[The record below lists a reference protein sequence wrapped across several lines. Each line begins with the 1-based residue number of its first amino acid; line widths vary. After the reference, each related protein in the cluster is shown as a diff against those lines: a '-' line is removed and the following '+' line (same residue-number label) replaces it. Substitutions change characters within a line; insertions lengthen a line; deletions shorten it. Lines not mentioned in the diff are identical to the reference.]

1 MTRPSV
7 ILAPDLLEEKWW
19 SMDYYWREF
28 QRNLPLFG
36 NEFNF
41 QVALPISNSSKF
53 VKRHFHYPQQIQ
65 SLLSHSQA
73 PQLLH
78 VLDHSYGHL
87 CRADFPCV
95 VSCHDLAEW
104 RTPTLPFY
112 SHQMWKYRVRGIQ
125 KAKHFFALSESTSRD
140 LQEIFN
146 IPQTQ
151 ITVNPLGI
159 DSQFKPIAIDE
170 EDFNQYPQLGLL
182 RETKAAG
189 FSLILHVGSNI
200 ERKNLPTLLGAL
212 KRLIDQGEPVC
223 LIKVGESL
231 FKSKYSSLIHDLQ
244 LRDHLIEIEGP
255 SVEELQ
261 RIYALSDLLSFPSTY
276 EGQGLPVLEAQA
288 CGLPC
293 VISMS
298 SSLTEVGGDSVLY
311 HDPLNS
317 EELAAQ
323 IERVMD
329 SPELRSNLVQKGF
342 ENVKQFTWK
351 EHFNR
356 LVGVYRR
363 LTV

>member
-1 MTRPSV
+1 MKRSSV
-7 ILAPDLLEEKWW
+7 ILAPDLPEEKWW

-28 QRNLPLFG
+28 QKTLPSFAD
-36 NEFNF
+36 EFEF
-41 QVALPISNSSKF
+41 HSALPNSNSSKF
-53 VKRHFHYPQQIQ
+53 IKRHFQYSQRIRE
-65 SLLSHSQA
+65 LLSDVSSAQV
-73 PQLLH
+73 LH

-87 CRADFPCV
+87 CRDDLPCV

-104 RTPTLPFY
+104 KTPTLPFY

-159 DSQFKPIAIDE
+159 DSQFKPIVIDE
-170 EDFNQYPQLGLL
+170 EDFNRYPQLCLL
-182 RETKAAG
+182 RGKKAAG

-200 ERKNLPTLLGAL
+200 ERKNLPILLRAL
-212 KRLIDQGEPVC
+212 KRLIDRGEPVC
-223 LIKVGESL
+223 LIKAGDSL
-231 FKSKYSSLIHDLQ
+231 FKSKYLSLIHDLQ
-244 LRDHLIEIEGP
+244 LMGHLIEIEGP

-317 EELAAQ
+317 EVLAAQ
-323 IERVMD
+323 INNLIK
-329 SPELRSNLVQKGF
+329 SPEVRAQLIKKGF
-342 ENVKQFTWK
+342 ENVKRFTWGK
-351 EHFNR
+351 HFSR
-356 LVGVYRR
+356 LAEIYRNILR
-363 LTV
+363 